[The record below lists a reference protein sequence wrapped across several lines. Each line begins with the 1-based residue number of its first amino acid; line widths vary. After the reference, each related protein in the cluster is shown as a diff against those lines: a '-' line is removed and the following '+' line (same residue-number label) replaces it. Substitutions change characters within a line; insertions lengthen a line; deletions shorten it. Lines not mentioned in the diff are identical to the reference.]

1 MKNTLFISI
10 ALLILAGCKKTS
22 INEGIPS
29 QHLFTSTKTVT
40 LTVSSNAIVSKNS
53 NGYWIVTGSS
63 YMSPIIDSVVVT
75 GSLYYDM
82 YDGATFKYTQ
92 KDNTD
97 LGLSTLDILP
107 PNIVNPNISNVYF
120 QPDTWT
126 STGSIE
132 YFFNFQ

>member
-10 ALLILAGCKKTS
+10 ALLILVGCKKTS
-22 INEGIPS
+22 INEGIPP

-63 YMSPIIDSVVVT
+63 SMSPIIDSVVVT

-107 PNIVNPNISNVYF
+107 PNIVNPNISHVYF